1 MTSSQDMKHQRRIET
16 RVNKN
21 LIHRNLKKNIV
32 SSIGSVSTGTINDV
46 IKMTALG
53 KRLKVEW
60 KEL

>member
-46 IKMTALG
+46 IKMTARG